1 MSSVVRGKSFDA
13 TAAVTTTIADTI
25 DQVTDCRSHSC
36 RKLHFRE
43 SSSSQDITYTATIHK
58 GDGTSNNTIAAYGS
72 DTVVTLQFDD
82 RGSDDATLT
91 IVDGASSAS
100 FTRSIAANDD
110 VYTEIASTNAKIN
123 SANGGGFENLTFDA
137 NCSCN

>member
-1 MSSVVRGKSFDA
+1 ML
-13 TAAVTTTIADTI
+13 TAAVTTTIDDTI
-25 DQVTDCRSHSC
+25 DQVNVVLTVAESC
-36 RKLHFRE
+36 ISE
-43 SSSSQDITYTATIHK
+43 SSSSHNITYTATIHK

-123 SANGGGFENLTFDA
+123 SATGGGFENLTFDA

>member
-25 DQVTDCRSHSC
+25 DQVTVVLTVAESC
-36 RKLHFRE
+36 ISE

-82 RGSDDATLT
+82 NASDDVTLF
-91 IVDGASSAS
+91 IPDGASSAS
-100 FTRSIAANDD
+100 YTISIAANDD
-110 VYTEIASTNAKIN
+110 VYTETDSRNAKIQ
-123 SANGGGFENLTFDA
+123 SATGGGFEDITFDA
-137 NCSCN
+137 QLQL